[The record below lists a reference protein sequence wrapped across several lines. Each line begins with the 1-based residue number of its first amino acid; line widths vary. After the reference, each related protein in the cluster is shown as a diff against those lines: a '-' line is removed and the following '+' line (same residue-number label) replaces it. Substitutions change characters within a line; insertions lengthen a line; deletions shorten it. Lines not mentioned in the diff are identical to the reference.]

1 MFLASGEE
9 VGGGGP
15 GGVDYE
21 RGFLRALIP
30 QAIIT
35 LLKSVKADAE
45 GDEARFYIDNL
56 MDQFTRE
63 DLSQPIIQ
71 ATYEPD
77 RQKRGAN
84 RASVSNLLG

>member
-1 MFLASGEE
+1 MVEE
-9 VGGGGP
+9 VVVWVTDGT
-15 GGVDYE
+15 
-21 RGFLRALIP
+21 FLRALIP